1 MYQQPGNQLSREKT
15 VHRCQPEVTQM
26 LELSEDDLKAAIVTM
41 FHESKVK
48 KPEKIDIPSQKIKS
62 ILKNGNFSIEKY
74 NI

>member
-41 FHESKVK
+41 FHEAKVK
-48 KPEKIDIPSQKIKS
+48 KTEKIDIPNQKIKS